1 MTTNTTLTDE
11 LHRVAQSGAALNI
24 SLSPEDLIPV
34 LLLVNQDDQ
43 FEIYGIEEPNK
54 DKIPEIVTAQLT
66 DRNAKAYALVLEAW
80 ATAFVDEAA
89 KYDYRIRDMPPD
101 DKHEVVQIIVVDKNL
116 GYVCGSQSRI
126 DRIDDNTRK
135 LRDWNEGDKV
145 HNAQGSFVITE
156 W

>member
-1 MTTNTTLTDE
+1 M
-11 LHRVAQSGAALNI
+11 
-24 SLSPEDLIPV
+24 
-34 LLLVNQDDQ
+34 
-43 FEIYGIEEPNK
+43 
-54 DKIPEIVTAQLT
+54 TAQLT

-89 KYDYRIRDMPPD
+89 KYDYRVRDMPLD
-101 DKHEVVQIIVVDKNL
+101 DKYEVVQIIVVDKNL